1 MGIPKMTSQKGDGV
15 NRQRSITAFM
25 ALLCFGGGVA
35 NAVSAIHLFMARTD
49 FQQFLWHA
57 ATAVLAFGF
66 AIVALLTRRNINNEP
81 K

>member
-1 MGIPKMTSQKGDGV
+1 MTIKKSDGV
-15 NRQRSITAFM
+15 NMQRSITVFM

-57 ATAVLAFGF
+57 ATALLAFGF
-66 AIVALLTRRNINNEP
+66 AVVALLTRQNTNNECE
-81 K
+81 